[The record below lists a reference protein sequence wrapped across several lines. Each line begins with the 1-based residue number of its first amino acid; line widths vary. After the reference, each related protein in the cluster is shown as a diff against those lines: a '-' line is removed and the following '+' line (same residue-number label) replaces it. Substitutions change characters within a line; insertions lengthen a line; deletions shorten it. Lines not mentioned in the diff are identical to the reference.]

1 MGVLSALEP
10 AKVFQ
15 FFEEICSIPHGS
27 GNVEQISN
35 YLVDFAKE
43 RGLKYRQD
51 EKYNVVIW
59 KDGSKGYEDS
69 EPVILQGHMDMV
81 AVKTADCPKDMEKD
95 GLDLEVNG
103 DLISAKGT
111 SLGGDDGIAVAY
123 SLAILDDPDMP
134 HPPLEVII
142 TTDEEIGMLG
152 AAYMDVSD
160 IKGHLFLNMDSEDEG
175 IFTVSCAG
183 GATVTCKFPY
193 ERENVQAAV
202 MRVSLDGFSGGH
214 SGVEIDK
221 GRANANV
228 VMGRLLYSVMNDVR
242 LISINGGEKD
252 NAIAL
257 SCQAEI
263 AVPADKAEEV
273 KNKMQ
278 ETFAIV
284 AEEYKV
290 TDPNAALHVEAGDA
304 DKADGTAQSTDVQAL
319 TAKDTAVVIQALLH
333 MPYGIQ
339 RMNPEIEG
347 LVQTSLNL
355 GILRTNE
362 TSVDLS
368 YAVRSAS
375 EHEKQ
380 FLIDK
385 MDALAVLLGGIT
397 EISGP
402 YPGWEYRADSRLRDV
417 LVDTYR
423 ELYGND
429 PVVEG
434 IHAGLECGLF
444 ASKMGDIDAVSL
456 GPQMEGIHTVN
467 EVLSISSVQRTW
479 ELVTKALA
487 ALK

>member
-81 AVKTADCPKDMEKD
+81 AVKTADCPKDMDKD

-160 IKGHLFLNMDSEDEG
+160 IKGRLFLNMDSEDEG

-183 GATVTCKFPY
+183 GATVTCRFPY
-193 ERENVQAAV
+193 ERENVEAAV

-257 SCQAEI
+257 SCQVEI

-319 TAKDTAVVIQALLH
+319 TAKDTAAVIQALLH

-339 RMNPEIEG
+339 RMNPEVEG

-385 MDALAVLLGGIT
+385 MDALAVLLGGTT

>member
-59 KDGSKGYEDS
+59 KDGSKGYENS

-257 SCQAEI
+257 SCQVEI

-319 TAKDTAVVIQALLH
+319 TAKDTAAVIQALLH

-385 MDALAVLLGGIT
+385 MDALAVLLGGTT

-423 ELYGND
+423 ELYGKD

>member
-27 GNVEQISN
+27 RNVEQISN
-35 YLVDFAKE
+35 YLVDFARK

-81 AVKTADCPKDMEKD
+81 AVKTADCPKDMDKD
-95 GLDLEVNG
+95 GLDLEANG

-257 SCQAEI
+257 SCQVEI

-319 TAKDTAVVIQALLH
+319 TAKDTAAVIQALLH

-385 MDALAVLLGGIT
+385 MDALAVLLGGTT

-423 ELYGND
+423 ELYGKD

>member
-27 GNVEQISN
+27 RNVEQISN
-35 YLVDFAKE
+35 YLVDFARK

-257 SCQAEI
+257 SCQVEI

>member
-228 VMGRLLYSVMNDVR
+228 VIGRLLYSVMNDVR

-257 SCQAEI
+257 SCQVEI

-319 TAKDTAVVIQALLH
+319 TAKDTAAVIQALLH

-385 MDALAVLLGGIT
+385 MDALAVLLGGTT

-402 YPGWEYRADSRLRDV
+402 YPRWEYRADSRLRDV

>member
-27 GNVEQISN
+27 RNVKQISN

-51 EKYNVVIW
+51 EEFNVVIW
-59 KDGSKGYEDS
+59 KDGSKGYEDA

-95 GLDLEVNG
+95 GLDLEING

-123 SLAILDDPDMP
+123 SLAILDDPDMA
-134 HPPLEVII
+134 HPPIEAIFTV
-142 TTDEEIGMLG
+142 DEEIGMLG

-160 IKGHLFLNMDSEDEG
+160 IKGRLFLNMDSEDEG

-183 GATVTCKFPY
+183 GATVTCHLPY
-193 ERENVQAAV
+193 ERENVA
-202 MRVSLDGFSGGH
+202 MTSMKISIDGFSGGH

-228 VMGRLLYSVMNDVR
+228 VMGRLLYGVMNDIR
-242 LISINGGEKD
+242 IISVNGGEKD

-263 AVPADKAEEV
+263 AVLAGKAEEV
-273 KNKMQ
+273 KNKVQ

-290 TDPNAALHVEAGDA
+290 TDSNAAIYVEKQADTENAGEECA
-304 DKADGTAQSTDVQAL
+304 AL
-319 TAKDTAVVIQALLH
+319 TAKDTAAVIQALLH
-333 MPYGIQ
+333 MPAGIQ

-362 TSVDLS
+362 SSVDLS

-385 MDALAVLLGGIT
+385 MNALAVLLGGST
-397 EISGP
+397 EITGP

-423 ELYGND
+423 ELYGKD

>member
-10 AKVFQ
+10 VKVFQ
-15 FFEEICSIPHGS
+15 YFEEICSIPHGS
-27 GNVEQISN
+27 RNVEQISN
-35 YLVDFAKE
+35 YLVNFAKE

-51 EKYNVVIW
+51 EKFNVVIW
-59 KDGSKGYEDS
+59 KDGSKGYENA

-95 GLDLEVNG
+95 GLDLEING

-123 SLAILDDPDMP
+123 SLAILDDPDMA
-134 HPPLEVII
+134 HPPIEAIFTV
-142 TTDEEIGMLG
+142 DEEIGMLG

-160 IKGHLFLNMDSEDEG
+160 IKGRLFLNMDSEDEG
-175 IFTVSCAG
+175 VFTVSCAG
-183 GATVTCKFPY
+183 GANVTCHFPY
-193 ERENVQAAV
+193 ERENVSMTV
-202 MRVSLDGFSGGH
+202 LNISIDGFSGGH

-228 VMGRLLYSVMNDVR
+228 VMGRILYGVMNDIRIVT
-242 LISINGGEKD
+242 INGGEKD
-252 NAIAL
+252 NAIAF

-263 AVPADKAEEV
+263 TVPADKAEEV
-273 KNKMQ
+273 KNKIQ

-290 TDPNAALHVEAGDA
+290 TDPNAAIRIEETA
-304 DKADGTAQSTDVQAL
+304 DTACAAL
-319 TAKDTAVVIQALLH
+319 KAKDTAAVIQALLH
-333 MPYGIQ
+333 MPSEIQ

-362 TSVDLS
+362 DSVDLS

-385 MDALAVLLGGIT
+385 MNDLAVLLGGST
-397 EISGP
+397 EITGP

-423 ELYGND
+423 ELYGKD

-444 ASKMGDIDAVSL
+444 ASKMGEIDAVSL

>member
-59 KDGSKGYEDS
+59 KDGSKGYENA

-257 SCQAEI
+257 SCQVEI

-319 TAKDTAVVIQALLH
+319 TAKDTAAVIQALLH

-385 MDALAVLLGGIT
+385 MDALAVLLGGTT

-423 ELYGND
+423 ELYGKD

>member
-27 GNVEQISN
+27 RNVKQISN

-51 EKYNVVIW
+51 EEFNVVIW
-59 KDGSKGYEDS
+59 KDGSKGYEDA

-95 GLDLEVNG
+95 GLDLEING

-123 SLAILDDPDMP
+123 SLAILDDPDMA
-134 HPPLEVII
+134 HPPIEAIFTV
-142 TTDEEIGMLG
+142 DEEIGMLG

-160 IKGHLFLNMDSEDEG
+160 IKGRLFLNMDSEDEG

-183 GATVTCKFPY
+183 GATVTCHLPY
-193 ERENVQAAV
+193 ERENVAMTA
-202 MRVSLDGFSGGH
+202 MKISIDGFSGGH

-228 VMGRLLYSVMNDVR
+228 VMGRLLYGVMNDIR
-242 LISINGGEKD
+242 IISVNGGEKD

-263 AVPADKAEEV
+263 AVLAGKAEEV
-273 KNKMQ
+273 KNKVQ

-290 TDPNAALHVEAGDA
+290 TDPKAAICVEKQADTENADEECA
-304 DKADGTAQSTDVQAL
+304 AL
-319 TAKDTAVVIQALLH
+319 TAKDTAAVIQALLH
-333 MPYGIQ
+333 MPAGIQ

-362 TSVDLS
+362 SSVDLS

-385 MDALAVLLGGIT
+385 MNALAVLLGGST
-397 EISGP
+397 EITGP

-423 ELYGND
+423 ELYGKD

>member
-257 SCQAEI
+257 SCQVEI

-319 TAKDTAVVIQALLH
+319 TAKDTAAVIQALLH

>member
-27 GNVEQISN
+27 RNVEQISN
-35 YLVDFAKE
+35 YLVNFAKE

-51 EKYNVVIW
+51 EKFNVVIW
-59 KDGSKGYEDS
+59 KDGSAGYENA

-81 AVKTADCPKDMEKD
+81 AVKTADCPKDLEKD
-95 GLDLEVNG
+95 GLDLEING
-103 DLISAKGT
+103 DLISARGT

-160 IKGHLFLNMDSEDEG
+160 VKGRLFLNMDSEDEG

-183 GATVTCKFPY
+183 GATVTCRFPY
-193 ERENVQAAV
+193 ERENVTMDTLTVAI
-202 MRVSLDGFSGGH
+202 DGFSGGH

-228 VMGRLLYSVMNDVR
+228 VMGRLLYGVMNDVR

-257 SCQAEI
+257 SCQVEI

-319 TAKDTAVVIQALLH
+319 TAKDTAAVIQALLH
-333 MPYGIQ
+333 MPSGIQ

-385 MDALAVLLGGIT
+385 MDALAVLLGGTT

>member
-59 KDGSKGYEDS
+59 KDGSKGYENS

-160 IKGHLFLNMDSEDEG
+160 IKGRLFLNMDSEDEG

-257 SCQAEI
+257 SCQVEI

-319 TAKDTAVVIQALLH
+319 TAKDTAAVIQALLH

-339 RMNPEIEG
+339 RMNPEVEG

-385 MDALAVLLGGIT
+385 MDALAVLLGGTT

-423 ELYGND
+423 ELYGKD

>member
-160 IKGHLFLNMDSEDEG
+160 IKGRLFLNMDSEDEG

-257 SCQAEI
+257 SCQVEI

-319 TAKDTAVVIQALLH
+319 TAKDTAAVIQALLH

-385 MDALAVLLGGIT
+385 MDALAVLLGGTT

>member
-27 GNVEQISN
+27 RNVEQISN
-35 YLVDFAKE
+35 YLVDFARK

-160 IKGHLFLNMDSEDEG
+160 IKGRLFLNMDSEDEG

-257 SCQAEI
+257 SCQVEI

-319 TAKDTAVVIQALLH
+319 TAKDTAAVIQALLH

-385 MDALAVLLGGIT
+385 MDALAVLLGGTT

-423 ELYGND
+423 ELYGKD

>member
-35 YLVDFAKE
+35 YLVDFARK

-257 SCQAEI
+257 SCQVEI

-319 TAKDTAVVIQALLH
+319 TAKDTAAVIQALLH

-385 MDALAVLLGGIT
+385 MDALAVLLGGTT

-423 ELYGND
+423 ELYGKD

>member
-160 IKGHLFLNMDSEDEG
+160 IKGRLFLNMDSEDEG

-257 SCQAEI
+257 SCQVEI

-319 TAKDTAVVIQALLH
+319 TAKDTAAVIQALLH
-333 MPYGIQ
+333 MPSGIQ

-385 MDALAVLLGGIT
+385 MDALAVLLGGTT

-423 ELYGND
+423 ELYGKD

>member
-1 MGVLSALEP
+1 M
-10 AKVFQ
+10 
-15 FFEEICSIPHGS
+15 
-27 GNVEQISN
+27 EQISN

-59 KDGSKGYEDS
+59 KDGSKGYENS

-160 IKGHLFLNMDSEDEG
+160 IKGRLFLNMDSEDEG

-319 TAKDTAVVIQALLH
+319 TAKDTAAVIQALLH

-385 MDALAVLLGGIT
+385 MDALAVLLGGTT

>member
-319 TAKDTAVVIQALLH
+319 TAKDTAAVIQALLH

>member
-27 GNVEQISN
+27 RNVEQISN
-35 YLVDFAKE
+35 YLVDFARK

-183 GATVTCKFPY
+183 GATVTCRFPY
-193 ERENVQAAV
+193 ERENVEAAV

-257 SCQAEI
+257 SCQVEI

-319 TAKDTAVVIQALLH
+319 TAKDTAAVIQALLH

-385 MDALAVLLGGIT
+385 MDALAVLLGGTT

-423 ELYGND
+423 ELYGKD

>member
-59 KDGSKGYEDS
+59 KDGSKGYENS

-160 IKGHLFLNMDSEDEG
+160 IKGRLFLNMDSEDEG

-257 SCQAEI
+257 SCQVEI

-319 TAKDTAVVIQALLH
+319 TAKDTAAVIQALLH

-397 EISGP
+397 EISGS

>member
-59 KDGSKGYEDS
+59 KDGSKGYENS

-160 IKGHLFLNMDSEDEG
+160 IKGRLFLNMDSEDEG

-319 TAKDTAVVIQALLH
+319 TAKDTAAVIQALLH

-385 MDALAVLLGGIT
+385 MDALAVLLGGTT

>member
-1 MGVLSALEP
+1 
-10 AKVFQ
+10 
-15 FFEEICSIPHGS
+15 
-27 GNVEQISN
+27 
-35 YLVDFAKE
+35 
-43 RGLKYRQD
+43 
-51 EKYNVVIW
+51 
-59 KDGSKGYEDS
+59 
-69 EPVILQGHMDMV
+69 
-81 AVKTADCPKDMEKD
+81 
-95 GLDLEVNG
+95 
-103 DLISAKGT
+103 
-111 SLGGDDGIAVAY
+111 
-123 SLAILDDPDMP
+123 
-134 HPPLEVII
+134 
-142 TTDEEIGMLG
+142 
-152 AAYMDVSD
+152 
-160 IKGHLFLNMDSEDEG
+160 
-175 IFTVSCAG
+175 
-183 GATVTCKFPY
+183 
-193 ERENVQAAV
+193 
-202 MRVSLDGFSGGH
+202 
-214 SGVEIDK
+214 
-221 GRANANV
+221 
-228 VMGRLLYSVMNDVR
+228 MNDIRIV
-242 LISINGGEKD
+242 SVNGGEKD

-263 AVPADKAEEV
+263 AVPTDKAEEI
-273 KNKMQ
+273 KNKIQ

-290 TDPNAALHVEAGDA
+290 TDPNAAIHVET
-304 DKADGTAQSTDVQAL
+304 DGAAQNADVQAL
-319 TAKDTAVVIQALLH
+319 TAKDTSAVIQALLH
-333 MPYGIQ
+333 MPAGIQ

-362 TSVDLS
+362 DSVELS

-385 MDALAVLLGGIT
+385 MNALAVLLGGST
-397 EISGP
+397 EITGP

-423 ELYGND
+423 ELYGKD

>member
-27 GNVEQISN
+27 RNVEQISN
-35 YLVDFAKE
+35 YLVDFARK

-284 AEEYKV
+284 AEEYKA

-319 TAKDTAVVIQALLH
+319 TAKDTAAVIQALLH

-385 MDALAVLLGGIT
+385 MDALAVLLGGTT

-423 ELYGND
+423 ELYGKD

>member
-27 GNVEQISN
+27 RNVEQISN
-35 YLVDFAKE
+35 YLVDFARK

-59 KDGSKGYEDS
+59 KDGSKGYENA

-81 AVKTADCPKDMEKD
+81 AVKTA
-95 GLDLEVNG
+95 GLPEGYGQGRTGSGSERRPDLCQG
-103 DLISAKGT
+103 HFPGR
-111 SLGGDDGIAVAY
+111 DDGIAVAY

-152 AAYMDVSD
+152 AAYMDVTD
-160 IKGHLFLNMDSEDEG
+160 IKGRLFLNMDSEDEG

-193 ERENVQAAV
+193 ERENVEAAV
-202 MRVSLDGFSGGH
+202 MAVSLDGFSGGH

-221 GRANANV
+221 GRAMPTWLWEDCSTGHERRAADLHQRRRERQRHRPV
-228 VMGRLLYSVMNDVR
+228 LPGRDR
-242 LISINGGEKD
+242 GTGR
-252 NAIAL
+252 
-257 SCQAEI
+257 QGR
-263 AVPADKAEEV
+263 EV

-284 AEEYKV
+284 AEEYKA

-319 TAKDTAVVIQALLH
+319 TAKDTAAVIQALLH
-333 MPYGIQ
+333 MPSGIQ

-385 MDALAVLLGGIT
+385 MDALAVLLGGTT